1 MRQKLSY
8 MSRLSHSIPILQ
20 WLPTYDKNWLRPDI
34 MAGLTLAAFTVPEAI
49 AYAEL
54 ARLPAKTGLYAAIV
68 APILYMLFGTSRQ
81 LAIGPT
87 AAMSI
92 LVASGLGELAVSSS
106 DQYVTL
112 AATTA
117 ALVGIMAL
125 LSYALRLGFLVNFI
139 SESVL
144 VGFST
149 GVAVYI
155 AATQLSKLFGIAGI
169 HGHFFDRI
177 LDLAHH
183 IGGANVWAL
192 SLGIG
197 SLVILL
203 AGERIFPRL
212 PWALILVL
220 GSIGLMHSADLAAR
234 GVRVVGEI
242 PGGFPLP
249 ALPLAPLSM
258 MGDLL
263 KLAVGAFI
271 LACLDAMS
279 IARMFAR
286 QNSYRVDTNQELLA
300 LGFASLGSAFTQ
312 GYPVDGSFSRSALNN
327 ECEAKTQL
335 ANGISGAVLALV
347 VIFFAGLFS
356 KLPEPILAA
365 VVLVAVRGLFK
376 VSALRR
382 LYRLRPAEFW
392 TAIAAMA
399 GVLILGVLDGVIIGA
414 LVSLLLV
421 IARASESRVSVL
433 GKVPGQPQF
442 TNLRDNAEN
451 LVIPGLLIVRVEEG
465 IFYANA
471 ESIRDQIMALMWD
484 SNTPVQTVVLDLEM
498 TGDLDLAGA
507 EMLDELH
514 SELQDIG
521 VRLRLARL
529 QRSVRVLLARTRTS
543 RKIGVDNVHPRVLF
557 AVATYLAEE
566 GSAQRLGCDI
576 LPDMI
581 RCVKDL
587 VLERCELETGSD
599 LEGLSSICRQL
610 DGILEDLNKID
621 CKIDTG
627 YRDIKGVPKLVTSR

>member
-1 MRQKLSY
+1 
-8 MSRLSHSIPILQ
+8 
-20 WLPTYDKNWLRPDI
+20 

-54 ARLPAKTGLYAAIV
+54 ARLPAITGLYAAIV
-68 APILYMLFGTSRQ
+68 APLLYMLFGTSRQ
-81 LAIGPT
+81 LAVGPT

-92 LVASGLGELAVSSS
+92 LVASGLGELALSFP
-106 DQYVTL
+106 DQHVTL

-117 ALVGIMAL
+117 ALVGVMAL
-125 LSYALRLGFLVNFI
+125 VSYALRLGFLVNFI

-155 AATQLSKLFGIAGI
+155 AATQFSKLFGIPGI

-183 IGGANVWAL
+183 IGATNVWAL
-192 SLGIG
+192 SLGVAGI
-197 SLVILL
+197 VVLL
-203 AGERIFPRL
+203 LGERIFPRV

-220 GSIGLMHSADLAAR
+220 GSIGLMHIVGLSDR

-242 PGGFPLP
+242 PSGFPLP
-249 ALPLAPLSM
+249 ALPLAPISV

-279 IARMFAR
+279 VARMFAR

-312 GYPVDGSFSRSALNN
+312 GYPVDGSFSRTALNN
-327 ECEAKTQL
+327 ECGAQTQL
-335 ANGISGAVLALV
+335 ANGISGAMLALV

-365 VVLVAVRGLFK
+365 VVLIAVRGLFK
-376 VSALRR
+376 ISALAR

-392 TAIAAMA
+392 TAMAAMA
-399 GVLILGVLDGVIIGA
+399 GVLVLGVLDGVIIGA
-414 LVSLLLV
+414 VMSLLLV
-421 IARASESRVSVL
+421 IARGSESRVSVL

-442 TNLRDNAEN
+442 TSIRENPDNLK
-451 LVIPGLLIVRVEEG
+451 IPGLLIVRAEEG
-465 IFYANA
+465 IFYVNA
-471 ESIRDQIMALMWD
+471 QSIRDQIMALMWESD
-484 SNTPVQTVVLDLEM
+484 TPVETVILDLEM

-507 EMLDELH
+507 EMLEELH
-514 SELQDIG
+514 SELRDIG

-529 QRSVRVLLARTRTS
+529 QRSARVLLARTKIT
-543 RKIGVDNVHPRVLF
+543 RKIGTDNVHPRILF
-557 AVATYLAEE
+557 AVAEYLAHE
-566 GSAQRLGCDI
+566 GSDKRLMCDI
-576 LPDMI
+576 VPDMI
-581 RCVKDL
+581 RCVKDI
-587 VLERCELETGSD
+587 VLERCELETGSE
-599 LEGLSSICRQL
+599 LQSLNGICSKL

-621 CKIDTG
+621 CKVDTG
-627 YRDIKGVPKLVTSR
+627 YRDITGLKKSETSP

>member
-1 MRQKLSY
+1 
-8 MSRLSHSIPILQ
+8 
-20 WLPTYDKNWLRPDI
+20 

-54 ARLPAKTGLYAAIV
+54 ARLPAITGLYAAIV

-81 LAIGPT
+81 LAVGPT

-92 LVASGLGELAVSSS
+92 LVASGLGELALSSP
-106 DQYVTL
+106 DQYVTF

-117 ALVGIMAL
+117 ALVGVMAL

-155 AATQLSKLFGIAGI
+155 AATQLSKLFGIPGI
-169 HGHFFDRI
+169 HGHLFDRI
-177 LDLAHH
+177 LDLSRH
-183 IGGANVWAL
+183 ISATNMWAL
-192 SLGIG
+192 GLGFSGII
-197 SLVILL
+197 ILL
-203 AGERIFPRL
+203 IGERILPKV

-220 GSIGLMHSADLAAR
+220 GSIGLMHFTGLSGR

-242 PGGFPLP
+242 PSGFPLP
-249 ALPLAPLSM
+249 ALPIAPISV
-258 MGDLL
+258 MGDLI

-279 IARMFAR
+279 VARMFAR
-286 QNSYRVDTNQELLA
+286 ENSYRVDTNQELLA
-300 LGFASLGSAFTQ
+300 LGCASLGSAFTQ

-327 ECEAKTQL
+327 ECGAKTQL
-335 ANGISGAVLALV
+335 ANGISGAMLALV
-347 VIFFAGLFS
+347 VVFFAGLFS

-365 VVLVAVRGLFK
+365 VVLIAVRGLFK

-392 TAIAAMA
+392 TAVAAMA

-414 LVSLLLV
+414 VMSLLLV
-421 IARASESRVSVL
+421 IARGSESRVSVL

-442 TNLRDNAEN
+442 TSIRENPDN
-451 LVIPGLLIVRVEEG
+451 LVIPGLLIVRAEEG
-465 IFYANA
+465 IFYVNA
-471 ESIRDQIMALMWD
+471 ESIRNQVMALMWEA
-484 SNTPVQTVVLDLEM
+484 NTPIETVILDLEM
-498 TGDLDLAGA
+498 TSDLDLAGA
-507 EMLDELH
+507 EMLEELH
-514 SELQDIG
+514 SELRDIG
-521 VRLRLARL
+521 VRLRLARV
-529 QRSVRVLLARTRTS
+529 QRSARVLLARMKITS
-543 RKIGVDNVHPRVLF
+543 KFGVKNVHARVLF
-557 AVATYLAEE
+557 AVAGYLADE
-566 GSAQRLGCDI
+566 GADQRLMCDI
-576 LPDMI
+576 VPDMI

-599 LEGLSSICRQL
+599 LEHLDGICRQL
-610 DGILEDLNKID
+610 DNILEDLNKID

-627 YRDIKGVPKLVTSR
+627 YSDTRPPIG

>member
-1 MRQKLSY
+1 
-8 MSRLSHSIPILQ
+8 
-20 WLPTYDKNWLRPDI
+20 

-54 ARLPAKTGLYAAIV
+54 ARLPAITGLYAAIV

-81 LAIGPT
+81 LAVGPT

-92 LVASGLGELAVSSS
+92 LVASGLGGLALSSP
-106 DQYVTL
+106 DQYVTF

-117 ALVGIMAL
+117 ALVGVMAL

-155 AATQLSKLFGIAGI
+155 AATQLSKLFGIPGI

-183 IGGANVWAL
+183 IRATNIWAF
-192 SLGIG
+192 SLGVTGII
-197 SLVILL
+197 ILL
-203 AGERIFPRL
+203 IGERIFPRV

-220 GSIGLMHSADLAAR
+220 GSIGLMHITGLSGL

-242 PGGFPLP
+242 PTGFPLP
-249 ALPLAPLSM
+249 ALPIAPISL

-279 IARMFAR
+279 VARMFAR

-327 ECEAKTQL
+327 ECGAKTQL
-335 ANGISGAVLALV
+335 ANGISGAMLALV
-347 VIFFAGLFS
+347 VVFFAGLFS
-356 KLPEPILAA
+356 KLPEPVLAA
-365 VVLVAVRGLFK
+365 VVLIAVRGLFK

-392 TAIAAMA
+392 TAMAAMA

-414 LVSLLLV
+414 AMSLLLV
-421 IARASESRVSVL
+421 IARGSESRVSVL

-442 TNLRDNAEN
+442 TSIRENPDNLM
-451 LVIPGLLIVRVEEG
+451 IPGLLIVRAEEG
-465 IFYANA
+465 IFYVNA
-471 ESIRDQIMALMWD
+471 ESIRDQVMALMWD
-484 SNTPVQTVVLDLEM
+484 SKTPVETVILDLEM

-507 EMLDELH
+507 EMLEELH
-514 SELQDIG
+514 SELRDIG
-521 VRLRLARL
+521 VRLRLARV
-529 QRSVRVLLARTRTS
+529 QRSARVLLARTKIAS
-543 RKIGVDNVHPRVLF
+543 KIGVDNLHPRVLF
-557 AVATYLAEE
+557 AVAAYLGSE
-566 GSAQRLGCDI
+566 GADQRLMCDI
-576 LPDMI
+576 VPDTL
-581 RCVKDL
+581 RYLKDL
-587 VLERCELETGSD
+587 VLERCELETGSE
-599 LEGLSSICRQL
+599 LESLNGICRQL
-610 DGILEDLNKID
+610 DNILEDLNKID

-627 YRDIKGVPKLVTSR
+627 YRDIKPPTG